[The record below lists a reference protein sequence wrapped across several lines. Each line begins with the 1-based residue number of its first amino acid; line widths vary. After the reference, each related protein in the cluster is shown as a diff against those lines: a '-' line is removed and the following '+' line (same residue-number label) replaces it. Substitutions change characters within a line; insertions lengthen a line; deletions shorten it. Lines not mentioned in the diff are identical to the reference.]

1 MNIKIS
7 ELYTK
12 CEDMAKAIGLSVND
26 RFVFDLQDDT
36 SLESIKDTFK
46 GIDKILL
53 PGYGRY
59 MVLMVSNEKPNVLMA
74 VFPETEEFDLKLVLF
89 NVKNQKSLIVG
100 DKPTGEEDAMTL
112 DNFKDVLGTDDVEK
126 DVNDFLFA
134 DEDEEEEDKEED
146 KAEDDEKKDDEEADK
161 DEEGKEDEVIEPSKD
176 EEEDK
181 GDEEASDDEK
191 DDEDK
196 NPADLGDGE
205 PADVEAGDEPETKD
219 DEPSEEEKADD
230 EEGDEEGDEAEDDD
244 DVIEVVDD
252 EEGEVDE
259 DTGATGD
266 AEGTPAEVGDN
277 ADKEIVVSEGDAGV
291 ADQGDGAPADVGTGA
306 DEDKAA
312 KAEGVTGEG
321 DGDPADVGTGADADK
336 DAKAEGVTGEGDG
349 KPADVGEDADKEVV
363 KEGTAPVDPA
373 PAPAPAPADTTPP
386 VDAAPAVDTVT
397 DPEKDIRALIK
408 FYTDELARKTADET
422 VSTEVVSG
430 IQAIIAG
437 LVKNLEAM
445 TDLQDTET
453 EEAKA
458 AAKAAKDDAKKPE
471 GAEEVSEDGV
481 PPSIE
486 ANPAVDAV
494 ADEGGPAAKV
504 GGDAGVPVD
513 QNVTLSTANMTP
525 DLKTLQPAD
534 VDVALPPPDLVAVPG
549 DPMNDLAD
557 VELPPEEEEPAPFDA
572 TVEVPDVT
580 GAVSITTDAPVDVT
594 TGEPKETPAG
604 DDAAVDA
611 LPSEEPS
618 MLGPDGLPSQD
629 LDQPSDKYID
639 DQIASL
645 GKPADTEADPDA
657 VSFVPGGNVINWSDN
672 LYDDGKANA
681 TDNAETVPQALK
693 ELKEYAERIEKTVG
707 ECGGAVNEVT
717 IGRINK
723 FCNLCATAYDTWH
736 KIQDAMNASNTLR
749 EAMDP
754 NKTAMEKM
762 GEETD
767 DMAAQAAAF
776 EGLDEPS
783 ILNESAEDF
792 AQVQNYIKSIKHLL

>member
-36 SLESIKDTFK
+36 SLDSIKNTFK

-59 MVLMVSNEKPNVLMA
+59 MVLMVSNEKPNVLLA
-74 VFPETEEFDLKLVLF
+74 VFPETEEFNLKLVLF

-112 DNFKDVLGTDDVEK
+112 DNFEDALATDEVEK
-126 DVNDFLFA
+126 DVNDFLFS
-134 DEDEEEEDKEED
+134 DEDEEEDEDKGEEDEKPEDEKPEDEEDEVVEPGKEDDKEEGD
-146 KAEDDEKKDDEEADK
+146 AEPKDA
-161 DEEGKEDEVIEPSKD
+161 EG
-176 EEEDK
+176 EEDK
-181 GDEEASDDEK
+181 GEE
-191 DDEDK
+191 

-205 PADVEAGDEPETKD
+205 PADVEGEPTE
-219 DEPSEEEKADD
+219 DD
-230 EEGDEEGDEAEDDD
+230 EEGDEEEDEEDDDD
-244 DVIEVVDD
+244 DVIDVVDD
-252 EEGEVDE
+252 EEDEDEEVDE

-266 AEGTPAEVGDN
+266 ADGTPADVGDE
-277 ADKEIVVSEGDAGV
+277 ADKEIVVSEDA
-291 ADQGDGAPADVGTGA
+291 DPADVGEGA
-306 DEDKAA
+306 DEDKPA

-321 DGDPADVGTGADADK
+321 DGDPAPVGDGADADK
-336 DAKAEGVTGEGDG
+336 PAKVEGATGEGDG
-349 KPADVGEDADKEVV
+349 KPAEVGDNADKEVV
-363 KEGTAPVDPA
+363 KEGVAPVEPAPAPVDPA
-373 PAPAPAPADTTPP
+373 PAPAPEAPEAP
-386 VDAAPAVDTVT
+386 VADTVT

-458 AAKAAKDDAKKPE
+458 AAKAAKDDAKKEEKP
-471 GAEEVSEDGV
+471 EEVSEDGV
-481 PPSIE
+481 PPAIE
-486 ANPAVDAV
+486 PV
-494 ADEGGPAAKV
+494 APDTKAAAV
-504 GGDAGVPVD
+504 GGSDGGVPVD

-534 VDVALPPPDLVAVPG
+534 VDVTLPPPDLVAVPG

-557 VELPPEEEEPAPFDA
+557 VELTDAPAEEPSFDT
-572 TVEVPDVT
+572 TVDVPDVT
-580 GAVSITTDAPVDVT
+580 GAGSIITDAPIDPA
-594 TGEPKETPAG
+594 TGMPKETPAG
-604 DDAAVDA
+604 DDAALDSNPPA
-611 LPSEEPS
+611 NIELPGDEPS
-618 MLGPDGLPSQD
+618 MLGPDGLPAKD
-629 LDQPSDKYID
+629 LDAPSDKFID

-645 GKPADTEADPDA
+645 GATPDTTGDADA
-657 VSFVPGGNVINWSDN
+657 VNFVPGANTINWSDN
-672 LYDDGKANA
+672 LYDTGAANSK
-681 TDNAETVPQALK
+681 DNADTVPQALK
-693 ELKEYAERIEKTVG
+693 ELKEYAERVNKKVG
-707 ECGGAVNEVT
+707 ECTGVNEVT

-736 KIQDAMNASNTLR
+736 KIQDALNASNPLR
-749 EAMDP
+749 EAMECNMSTMD
-754 NKTAMEKM
+754 KLTQ
-762 GEETD
+762 ETD
-767 DMAAQAAAF
+767 NMAADAAGFDAL
-776 EGLDEPS
+776 EEQSVLK
-783 ILNESAEDF
+783 ESAEDF
-792 AQVQNYIKSIKHLL
+792 ARVQDYIKSIKHLL

>member
-89 NVKNQKSLIVG
+89 NVKNQKTLTVG
-100 DKPTGEEDAMTL
+100 DKVAGDEDKMTL
-112 DNFKDVLGTDDVEK
+112 DNFEDVLATDDVEK

-134 DEDEEEEDKEED
+134 DEDEEEGDKEED

-161 DEEGKEDEVIEPSKD
+161 EEEDKEDEVIEPSKD

-219 DEPSEEEKADD
+219 DEPSDAEKADD
-230 EEGDEEGDEAEDDD
+230 EEGDEVEDDDD

-252 EEGEVDE
+252 EDEEVDE

-306 DEDKAA
+306 DEDKPA
-312 KAEGVTGEG
+312 KEEGVTGEG
-321 DGDPADVGTGADADK
+321 DGDPADVGDGADADK
-336 DAKAEGVTGEGDG
+336 DAKEEGVTGEGDG

-386 VDAAPAVDTVT
+386 VDPAPVADTVT

-458 AAKAAKDDAKKPE
+458 AAKAAKDDAKKEEKP
-471 GAEEVSEDGV
+471 EEVSEDGV

-486 ANPAVDAV
+486 ANPPAPT
-494 ADEGGPAAKV
+494 DETPAAKV
-504 GGDAGVPVD
+504 GGEAGVPVD

-525 DLKTLQPAD
+525 DLLTVQPDAD
-534 VDVALPPPDLVAVPG
+534 TAAFDAATSADLVAVPG
-549 DPMNDLAD
+549 DPMNDLAG

-572 TVEVPDVT
+572 TVEIPDVT
-580 GAVSITTDAPVDVT
+580 GAVSITTDAPVDVA

-611 LPSEEPS
+611 LPSEEPP
-618 MLGPDGLPSQD
+618 MFGADGLPSKD
-629 LDQPSDKYID
+629 LEEPSDKFID

-645 GKPADTEADPDA
+645 GTPADTEADPDA

-681 TDNAETVPQALK
+681 TDNAETVPAALK
-693 ELKEYAERIEKTVG
+693 ELKEYAERIEKTVT
-707 ECGGAVNEVT
+707 ECGTAVNEVT

-736 KIQDAMNASNTLR
+736 KIQDALNASNPLR
-749 EAMDP
+749 EAMEP
-754 NKTAMEKM
+754 KTTMEKM
-762 GEETD
+762 DAETD
-767 DMAAQAAAF
+767 TMAQAGF
-776 EGLDEPS
+776 EDDLQQPS
-783 ILNESAEDF
+783 LLRESAEDF

>member
-36 SLESIKDTFK
+36 SLDSIKNTFK

-112 DNFKDVLGTDDVEK
+112 DNFEDALATDDVEK
-126 DVNDFLFA
+126 DVNDFLFS
-134 DEDEEEEDKEED
+134 DEDEEDDEEDEDKGEEDKKPEDEKGEDDASEDEED
-146 KAEDDEKKDDEEADK
+146 EVVEP
-161 DEEGKEDEVIEPSKD
+161 GKEDDKEEGDAEP
-176 EEEDK
+176 
-181 GDEEASDDEK
+181 K

-196 NPADLGDGE
+196 NPAELGDGE

-219 DEPSEEEKADD
+219 EEPSDVEKADD
-230 EEGDEEGDEAEDDD
+230 EEDEDDEGDDDIID
-244 DVIEVVDD
+244 VVDD
-252 EEGEVDE
+252 EEDDEDEEEVDE

-266 AEGTPAEVGDN
+266 AEGTPANAGDE
-277 ADKEIVVSEGDAGV
+277 ADKEVVVSEDA
-291 ADQGDGAPADVGTGA
+291 DPADVGEGA
-306 DEDKAA
+306 DEDKPA

-321 DGDPADVGTGADADK
+321 DGDPAPVGDGADADK
-336 DAKAEGVTGEGDG
+336 PAKVEGATGEGDG
-349 KPADVGEDADKEVV
+349 KPAEVGDNADKEVV
-363 KEGTAPVDPA
+363 KEGVAPVEPAPAPVDPA
-373 PAPAPAPADTTPP
+373 PAPAPEAPEAP
-386 VDAAPAVDTVT
+386 VADTVT

-458 AAKAAKDDAKKPE
+458 AAKAAKDDAKKEEKP
-471 GAEEVSEDGV
+471 EEVSEDGV
-481 PPSIE
+481 PPAIE
-486 ANPAVDAV
+486 TDPAVDAGT
-494 ADEGGPAAKV
+494 DSPAAKV

-557 VELPPEEEEPAPFDA
+557 VELTDAPAEEPSFDT
-572 TVEVPDVT
+572 TVDVPDVT
-580 GAVSITTDAPVDVT
+580 GAGAIITDAPIDPA
-594 TGEPKETPAG
+594 TGLPKETPAG
-604 DDAAVDA
+604 DDAALDSNPPA
-611 LPSEEPS
+611 DIELPGDEPS
-618 MLGPDGLPSQD
+618 MLGPDGLPAKD
-629 LDQPSDKYID
+629 LDAPSDKFID

-645 GKPADTEADPDA
+645 GATPDTTGDADA
-657 VSFVPGGNVINWSDN
+657 VNFVPGANTINWSDN
-672 LYDDGKANA
+672 LYDTGAANSK
-681 TDNAETVPQALK
+681 DNSDTVPQALK
-693 ELKEYAERIEKTVG
+693 ELKEYAERVNKKVG
-707 ECGGAVNEVT
+707 ECTGVNEVT

-736 KIQDAMNASNTLR
+736 KIQDALNASNPLR
-749 EAMDP
+749 EAMECNMSTMD
-754 NKTAMEKM
+754 KLTQ
-762 GEETD
+762 ETD
-767 DMAAQAAAF
+767 DMAADAAGFDAL
-776 EGLDEPS
+776 EEQTVLK
-783 ILNESAEDF
+783 ESAEDF
-792 AQVQNYIKSIKHLL
+792 ARVQDYIKSIKHLL